1 MISVILI
8 ISLAIPSLYL
18 TSNANIVQENQKIS
32 NALMRKIDEISSDDE
47 IDVYIW
53 YRDIDYGE
61 VEKNALKISPISL
74 EKIELTEKEMESIE
88 PDILIEESEI
98 NVKKTAKYIEKTK
111 EKRENIQ
118 NMVDQYID
126 ARRLTASEMYKSQ
139 NNLNQNKIGLKKNR
153 FYIHLNIHP

>member
-1 MISVILI
+1 MKEKILSMISVILI

-98 NVKKTAKYIEKTK
+98 NVKK
-111 EKRENIQ
+111 N
-118 NMVDQYID
+118 
-126 ARRLTASEMYKSQ
+126 S
-139 NNLNQNKIGLKKNR
+139 
-153 FYIHLNIHP
+153 

>member
-1 MISVILI
+1 MKEKILSMISVILI

-88 PDILIEESEI
+88 PDILIEESG
-98 NVKKTAKYIEKTK
+98 NVYGTYKLKISRMDSGTNPIKYA
-111 EKRENIQ
+111 
-118 NMVDQYID
+118 VVWC
-126 ARRLTASEMYKSQ
+126 
-139 NNLNQNKIGLKKNR
+139 
-153 FYIHLNIHP
+153 